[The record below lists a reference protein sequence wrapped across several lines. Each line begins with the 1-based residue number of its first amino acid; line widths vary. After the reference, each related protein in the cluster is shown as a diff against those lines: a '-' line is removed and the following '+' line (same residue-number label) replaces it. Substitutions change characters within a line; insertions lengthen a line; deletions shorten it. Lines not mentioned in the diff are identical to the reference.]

1 MHRDVLKLV
10 IKRLFH
16 STRAICP
23 PCGCQTFLYRRLTL
37 SLRATQIS
45 LYYLCIPF
53 PSHLS
58 SSSRFAIIL
67 PVGISV
73 LNYEGLSIR
82 LHRTNSPM
90 TDNLAIMMVAEE
102 NTPAPL
108 LSGPYERRRNL
119 SDITD
124 SGTSDSKAN
133 INNVSLCFSF
143 KLTRLL

>member
-1 MHRDVLKLV
+1 MHRDVLKLE

-90 TDNLAIMMVAEE
+90 TDSSAIMTVAA

-108 LSGPYERRRNL
+108 SFGPSQQQRNPL
-119 SDITD
+119 DTTD
-124 SGTSDSKAN
+124 SGTSDSKVNTNN
-133 INNVSLCFSF
+133 ISSYC
-143 KLTRLL
+143 